1 MKCEG
6 KNKSGTKRMKVKQKR
21 IKRNESTM
29 GGSKG
34 TKVQWEDQKERKKE
48 QWEDQKERKYNGRTK
63 RMKRTVGR
71 SKE

>member
-6 KNKSGTKRMKVKQKR
+6 KNKSGIKRMRMK
-21 IKRNESTM
+21 EAM
-29 GGSKG
+29 
-34 TKVQWEDQKERKKE
+34 EDQKERKKE